1 LTDLDPQGNTS
12 TAVGIDPNQRLRN
25 VYGIMLGNTCIDD
38 AMVDT
43 AIDGLKLIPATV
55 DLSAIEV
62 KLSEADG
69 RQ

>member
-1 LTDLDPQGNTS
+1 LTRKATHRPPSVSIPTNG
-12 TAVGIDPNQRLRN
+12 LRN